1 MWTGHKPS
9 LRHIRVWGCPAHVL
23 KGKTEKLEPKTEVC
37 VFIGYPKGTKGGM
50 FYNPKEKK
58 VIVSTNAK
66 FLETDFLTNH
76 IPRSK
81 LVLQELSKEKTNQST
96 ENNENQIQTPHV
108 RVNIP
113 LHYNSGRDV
122 NKHKILQVQDLENS
136 LHQGSGSNS
145 EQIALEEE
153 VVDISASQ
161 DTEDNMET
169 QDPKNDVVP
178 PQDNNN
184 ANLSE
189 PTPATVVSRLV
200 GE

>member
-1 MWTGHKPS
+1 MWTGRKPS

-23 KGKTEKLEPKTEVC
+23 KGKVEKLEPKTEVC

-81 LVLQELSKEKTNQST
+81 LVLQELSKEKKNQST

-108 RVNIP
+108 RVTYHCIIIVGDMLTNI
-113 LHYNSGRDV
+113 
-122 NKHKILQVQDLENS
+122 KFCK
-136 LHQGSGSNS
+136 
-145 EQIALEEE
+145 
-153 VVDISASQ
+153 
-161 DTEDNMET
+161 
-169 QDPKNDVVP
+169 
-178 PQDNNN
+178 
-184 ANLSE
+184 
-189 PTPATVVSRLV
+189 
-200 GE
+200 

>member
-1 MWTGHKPS
+1 M
-9 LRHIRVWGCPAHVL
+9 RHIRVWGCPTHVL
-23 KGKTEKLEPKTEVC
+23 KGKAEKLEPKTEVC

-136 LHQGSGSNS
+136 LHQGSGSNN

-153 VVDISASQ
+153 VVDISAPQ

-169 QDPKNDVVP
+169 QDPKNDVVS
-178 PQDNNN
+178 PQDHNH

-189 PTPATVVSRLV
+189 PASATVVYRCS

>member
-1 MWTGHKPS
+1 M
-9 LRHIRVWGCPAHVL
+9 
-23 KGKTEKLEPKTEVC
+23 EPKTEVC

-113 LHYNSGRDV
+113 LHYNIGRDV
-122 NKHKILQVQDLENS
+122 NKHKILQVQDVENS
-136 LHQGSGSNS
+136 LHQGSWSNS
-145 EQIALEEE
+145 EQIVLEEE
-153 VVDISASQ
+153 VIDISA
-161 DTEDNMET
+161 
-169 QDPKNDVVP
+169 P
-178 PQDNNN
+178 
-184 ANLSE
+184 
-189 PTPATVVSRLV
+189 
-200 GE
+200 